1 MRRWTILAVTML
13 VSFAIVD
20 TADAKKPKKGEEAA
34 VEGAATGEAAAD
46 PAAVETVT
54 IEVTGVADVD
64 AIFQPAG
71 DILNSVITARTAIDS
86 LGTNL
91 TTALGLPAGTPFKD
105 ALADLKTKAEGKVT
119 IAMDGDMPKLAAAD
133 GIPANV
139 QAAIDAVNGGMA
151 NIMTAATALTA
162 VPDKAMEIV
171 NAAKG
176 VNPSSLAGVN
186 PTKIPKITKQ
196 LAGNIK
202 ILTTTPEEA
211 KALINSI
218 GQLKADLSASFSG

>member
-1 MRRWTILAVTML
+1 MRRWTILAATLMFSL
-13 VSFAIVD
+13 SLAT
-20 TADAKKPKKGEEAA
+20 TAEAKKPKKGEEA
-34 VEGAATGEAAAD
+34 VEGAATETTEAA
-46 PAAVETVT
+46 PAETVT

-64 AIFQPAG
+64 AVFQPAG

-119 IAMDGDMPKLAAAD
+119 FAMEGDMPKLSAGDAV
-133 GIPANV
+133 PANV
-139 QAAIDAVNGGMA
+139 QQAIDAVNGGMQ
-151 NIMTAATALTA
+151 NVMTAATALAT

-176 VNPSSLAGVN
+176 INPANLAGVN
-186 PTKIPKITKQ
+186 PTKLPKITKQ
-196 LAGNIK
+196 IAGNVK

-218 GQLKADLSASFSG
+218 GQLKTDLQASFSAM

>member
-20 TADAKKPKKGEEAA
+20 TAEAKKPKKGEEAPVA
-34 VEGAATGEAAAD
+34 EEGAATEAAAT
-46 PAAVETVT
+46 ETVT

-64 AIFQPAG
+64 NIFQPAG

-91 TTALGLPAGTPFKD
+91 TAALGLPAGTPFKD

-119 IAMDGDMPKLAAAD
+119 LAMDGDMPKLAAAD

-176 VNPSSLAGVN
+176 INPSSLTGVN

-196 LAGNIK
+196 LSGNIK

-218 GQLKADLSASFSG
+218 GQLKTDLTSSFSG